1 MDTNNNNN
9 NEIIIIVIIMN
20 FMKIIIIII
29 RKTIMKKWKIT
40 RIMVV
45 MTPTPYMNLC
55 TTVCLNMLV
64 LFASISWH
72 IDMKLLT
79 PSSRG
84 QRQVSRRGTDKQL
97 QPRVA

>member
-1 MDTNNNNN
+1 
-9 NEIIIIVIIMN
+9 
-20 FMKIIIIII
+20 
-29 RKTIMKKWKIT
+29 MKKWKIT

-72 IDMKLLT
+72 IDIKLITPHL

-84 QRQVSRRGTDKQL
+84 QRQVPRRGTDKQL